1 MVKRKRYSKIEKL
14 CVLRE
19 IWKNHLS
26 ISEVAIKYE
35 IHYTTIEKWLYH
47 CETFGFER
55 LKNFSS
61 RKSYTNEEKLKAI
74 LAVVEG
80 NMSIRQATKT
90 FQISS
95 PSVLS
100 NWILSYTN
108 GETLKTTSK
117 GCSSNMT
124 IKGRDTTYQERIE
137 MVQHTL
143 ANDLNYKQAM
153 ETYGISYHQI
163 YTWVK
168 KYQQQGEQGLKDRRG
183 QNKSSNS
190 LTEEERLKLRIKE
203 LETRNNYLE
212 MENVFAKKL
221 QEIQRNNKN

>member
-1 MVKRKRYSKIEKL
+1 MVKRKRYSKKEKL
-14 CVLRE
+14 YVLRE

-26 ISEVAIKYE
+26 ISEMAIRYE
-35 IHYTTIEKWLYH
+35 IYYTTIKKWLYH

-100 NWILSYTN
+100 RVWLSS
-108 GETLKTTSK
+108 TS
-117 GCSSNMT
+117 
-124 IKGRDTTYQERIE
+124 RREQ
-137 MVQHTL
+137 
-143 ANDLNYKQAM
+143 
-153 ETYGISYHQI
+153 
-163 YTWVK
+163 
-168 KYQQQGEQGLKDRRG
+168 KY
-183 QNKSSNS
+183 
-190 LTEEERLKLRIKE
+190 
-203 LETRNNYLE
+203 
-212 MENVFAKKL
+212 
-221 QEIQRNNKN
+221 